1 MRVSLVS
8 TGDEILLGEVLDTNA
23 SYSASLL
30 ADHGFSIGRH
40 YTVGDNLDELTSV
53 FKLAISQAD
62 AVICC
67 GGLGPTQDDITADAL
82 AATLAVGLEVNQD
95 VLEDLKN
102 KFSSLG
108 LKWTDNQERQARI
121 PVGSQVLFNPL
132 GTAPGIISQMQSAWL
147 FCLPGPPREYK
158 PMLAGPVLAKLIEIR
173 NSSCDSKKTGVRMLR
188 LFGKGEGSAENSLGD
203 ITASIPGLSVGFRAA
218 FPEIQIKLRAQAA
231 SRQAVEA
238 ILDQAEMAA
247 REKLGDL
254 IFASGETSLPA
265 ALLDLLQTKN
275 MTLAVAE
282 SCTGGLVGKLL
293 TDVPGSSAT
302 FLLSCVTYTNEM
314 KTKLLGVAPEILESQ
329 GAVSAACA
337 TKMAEGV
344 RRLGGADISVAITGI
359 AGPDG
364 GSDDKPVGTVY
375 FAISDAIGT
384 ETKLRS
390 FGFRNREYVRR
401 LSAYT
406 ALALVRRRLLDTPA
420 GDR

>member
-23 SYSASLL
+23 SYAASLL

-40 YTVGDNLDELTSV
+40 YTVGDNLDELISV
-53 FKLAISQAD
+53 FKSALSEAD

-67 GGLGPTQDDITADAL
+67 GGLGPTRDDITAEAA
-82 AATLAVGLEVNQD
+82 AATSAVDLVVNQD

-102 KFSSLG
+102 KFSMLG

-121 PVGSQVLFNPL
+121 PEGAQVLSNPL
-132 GTAPGIISQMQSAWL
+132 GTAPGIIVQMQPAWL

-173 NSSCDSKKTGVRMLR
+173 NSRSDSKNTGVRMLR
-188 LFGKGEGSAENSLGD
+188 LFGKGEGLVENALGD
-203 ITASIPGLSVGFRAA
+203 MAASIPGLSVGFRAA
-218 FPEIQIKLRAQAA
+218 FPEIQIKLRAQGAT
-231 SRQAVEA
+231 SQDVET
-238 ILDQAEMAA
+238 ILDQAELAA

-254 IFASGETSLPA
+254 IFASGDTSLPA
-265 ALLDLLQTKN
+265 ALLDLLQAKN

-302 FLLSCVTYTNEM
+302 FLLSMVTYINEM
-314 KTKLLGVAPEILESQ
+314 KAKLLGVTAETLEHD

-337 TKMAEGV
+337 KEMAEGV
-344 RRLGGADISVAITGI
+344 RRLSGADISLAITGI
-359 AGPDG
+359 AG
-364 GSDDKPVGTVY
+364 
-375 FAISDAIGT
+375 
-384 ETKLRS
+384 
-390 FGFRNREYVRR
+390 
-401 LSAYT
+401 
-406 ALALVRRRLLDTPA
+406 
-420 GDR
+420 